1 MSSPVL
7 ALTSASKRFGD
18 VVAVADVSLRVEPGE
33 VYALIGLNGA
43 GKTTLI
49 RMVLGMVAPTTGGVE
64 VLGRRLPDRS
74 VWAEVGYLVEPPTAY
89 PELTVRENLEVVRRL
104 RHLTRSSVVEEVI
117 DRFGLVEFA
126 DRRTRTL
133 SQGNAQRLGLAK
145 AFLHRPSLVILDEP
159 VNALDPAGVVELR
172 ELLLDLA
179 RAQETTV
186 LLSSHLLGEVSR
198 AASRIAVLH
207 EGHLVAELSADE
219 LASRMPERLEVA
231 ARDNDLAA
239 DVLAASG
246 LAVRRAGDLLRLEDE
261 RAVRHPER
269 VAAAMVAGGSPPT
282 HLAVVEEDLEAYFL
296 RLVAPLPARPLPA
309 RPARADRAEAFDAR

>member
-7 ALTSASKRFGD
+7 ALTGASKRFGD

-104 RHLTRSSVVEEVI
+104 RHMTRSSVVEEVI
-117 DRFGLVEFA
+117 DRFGLVEFG

-269 VAAAMVAGGSPPT
+269 FAAAMVAGGSPPT
-282 HLAVVEEDLEAYFL
+282 HVAVVEEDLEAYFL